1 MHVAWNV
8 PRAGSYMATPLL
20 HGDYLS
26 VVRWN
31 GILGVY
37 EARTGTRV
45 YQQRLGSGATAFTAS
60 PVASGGHLYFA
71 TEDGE
76 IYVVKAGSTFE
87 LVATN
92 KLDAPML
99 ATPAIS
105 DGRMF
110 IRTKDEILAFGS

>member
-1 MHVAWNV
+1 MNE
-8 PRAGSYMATPLL
+8 
-20 HGDYLS
+20 S
-26 VVRWN
+26 VQ
-31 GILGVY
+31 
-37 EARTGTRV
+37 AR
-45 YQQRLGSGATAFTAS
+45 QRSRSNSSEHASITVQYAS

-76 IYVVKAGSTFE
+76 IYVVKAGPTFE

-92 KLDAPML
+92 KLDAPVL

-110 IRTKDEILAFGS
+110 IRTKDEVLAFGN

>member
-1 MHVAWNV
+1 
-8 PRAGSYMATPLL
+8 MATPLL
-20 HGDYLS
+20 LGDYLY

-31 GILGVY
+31 GILHAY

-45 YQQRLGSGATAFTAS
+45 YQQRLGAGATAFTAS
-60 PVASGGHLYFA
+60 PVAGGGHLYFA

-76 IYVVKAGSTFE
+76 IYVVRAGPTFE

-92 KLDAPML
+92 RIDAPML

-105 DGRMF
+105 EGRLL
-110 IRTKDEILAFGS
+110 IRTSSEVLAFGR

>member
-1 MHVAWNV
+1 M
-8 PRAGSYMATPLL
+8 
-20 HGDYLS
+20 
-26 VVRWN
+26 RWN

-37 EARTGTRV
+37 EARTGTRA
-45 YQQRLGSGATAFTAS
+45 YQQRLGAGATAFTAS

-76 IYVVKAGSTFE
+76 VYVIKAGPAYE

-92 KLDAPML
+92 KLDAAML

-105 DGRMF
+105 DGRLF
-110 IRTKDEILAFGS
+110 IRTRDELLAFGK